1 MELWEITETPCILAH
16 FPPMATF
23 WKTITFTLYIQLLTL
38 IQFTNHIQ
46 IYSVLLVLVC
56 VCKSIQFSTYEIYVS
71 ITTVQTVKISSSTW
85 IPLVF
90 LTILTILPFPL
101 LLIPVCSTLFLD
113 YDFNVNAIS
122 SEAPSLILVLV
133 IYVFSLFFLC

>member
-1 MELWEITETPCILAH
+1 MRNNRDPSYTCPFSSNGNILKNYNIYIIHPAIDID
-16 FPPMATF
+16 
-23 WKTITFTLYIQLLTL
+23 TIHQSYSDLLSFTC
-38 IQFTNHIQ
+38 
-46 IYSVLLVLVC
+46 VC

-71 ITTVQTVKISSSTW
+71 ITTVQTLKSSSSTW

-113 YDFNVNAIS
+113 YDFNVNVIS

-133 IYVFSLFFLC
+133 IYVFFLC